1 MERGLVIIL
10 LADKVRSEQRSTE
23 GTTKYLKDAYHLSWY
38 LLSSHKAK
46 HTSAAMRYLDKTP
59 LHVEQVHSAFS
70 GPDTDTRW
78 SNKGDTFGVKVLLG
92 SLFANKVRTSDLDPV
107 RKEDRKWN
115 IWSLVAYWFSDTFN
129 AATWEF
135 ASSMLAVGLSYRDA
149 LGIVAVAFFTVSIVI
164 SLNGAVGVLYH
175 APFPVLARA
184 SWGFW
189 GSYGW

>member
-1 MERGLVIIL
+1 
-10 LADKVRSEQRSTE
+10 
-23 GTTKYLKDAYHLSWY
+23 
-38 LLSSHKAK
+38 
-46 HTSAAMRYLDKTP
+46 MRYLDKTP
-59 LHVEQVHSAFS
+59 LHVEQVHSAFC

-78 SNKGDTFGVKVLLG
+78 SNKGDTFGIKVLLG

-115 IWSLVAYWFSDTFN
+115 IWSLVAYWFSDAFN

-164 SLNGAVGVLYH
+164 SLNGAIGVLYH

>member
-1 MERGLVIIL
+1 
-10 LADKVRSEQRSTE
+10 
-23 GTTKYLKDAYHLSWY
+23 
-38 LLSSHKAK
+38 
-46 HTSAAMRYLDKTP
+46 MRYCDKAS

-78 SNKGDTFGVKVLLG
+78 SNKGDTVGIKVVLG
-92 SLFANKVRTSDLDPV
+92 SLFANTVRASDLDPV

-115 IWSLVAYWFSDTFN
+115 IWSLVAYWFSDAFN

-149 LGIVAVAFFTVSIVI
+149 LGIVAVGFFTVSIVI
-164 SLNGAVGVLYH
+164 SLNGATGVLYH

>member
-1 MERGLVIIL
+1 
-10 LADKVRSEQRSTE
+10 
-23 GTTKYLKDAYHLSWY
+23 
-38 LLSSHKAK
+38 
-46 HTSAAMRYLDKTP
+46 MRYFNKTP

-78 SNKGDTFGVKVLLG
+78 SNKGDTSGVKVLLG
-92 SLFANKVRTSDLDPV
+92 SFFANKVRTSDLDPV